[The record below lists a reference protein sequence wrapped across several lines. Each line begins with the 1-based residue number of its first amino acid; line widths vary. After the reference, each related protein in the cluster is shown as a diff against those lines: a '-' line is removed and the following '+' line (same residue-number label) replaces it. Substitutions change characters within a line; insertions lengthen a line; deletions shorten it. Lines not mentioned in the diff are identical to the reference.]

1 MEDVE
6 RTLPASERRRA
17 WAREQGY
24 SARSAAFTG
33 AVSLAAAA
41 ALWLWTG
48 PAVVDQLASRL
59 KSRLQERPAL
69 SLDLDSAASLLQGDF
84 LALGLFAVWGMAA
97 VWGTAAVVN
106 LAQTGFQW
114 SPAAMSA
121 DLSRVNPFEGMN
133 RLFSAGQVVT
143 ALWSIVVLAG
153 VAGGA
158 FIAVQTFEFSRAWQ
172 GSLEATLRRTSD
184 DLSLLALQLAGL
196 VVALCVLD
204 VVRRRWTLET
214 SLRMTADEQREEA
227 GRTPATRRR

>member
-1 MEDVE
+1 MDDVE

-48 PAVVDQLASRL
+48 PGVVDQLASRL

-69 SLDLDSAASLLQGDF
+69 NLDLESATALLQGDF
-84 LALGLFAVWGMAA
+84 LALGLFAIWGMSA
-97 VWGTAAVVN
+97 VWGTAVVTN
-106 LAQTGFQW
+106 LGQTGFQW
-114 SPAAMSA
+114 SPAALSS
-121 DLSRVNPFEGMN
+121 DLSRVNPFEGLS
-133 RLFSAGQVVT
+133 RLFSGGQVVT
-143 ALWSIVVLAG
+143 AIWSIAVLAG
-153 VAGGA
+153 VSCGA
-158 FIAVQTFEFSRAWQ
+158 FIAFQSLDFGSAWQ
-172 GSLEATLRRTSD
+172 GSLETTLRRTSD
-184 DLSLLALQLAGL
+184 DLSLLAIQLAGL

-204 VVRRRWTLET
+204 VARRRWTLET

-227 GRTPATRRR
+227 GRSPATRRR